1 MATLRV
7 PLIALAGDR
16 SGRRRVRG
24 GCRRDAVRGGAGCAE
39 PGAGGRWPARGHR
52 HNRFTNTKNAYVT
65 DADSKEPGTMLTD
78 PSPSP
83 SWPYSFTLD
92 ATSSVTGIVSAQAGP
107 N

>member
-1 MATLRV
+1 
-7 PLIALAGDR
+7 
-16 SGRRRVRG
+16 
-24 GCRRDAVRGGAGCAE
+24 
-39 PGAGGRWPARGHR
+39 
-52 HNRFTNTKNAYVT
+52 
-65 DADSKEPGTMLTD
+65 MLTD